1 LISSRLMTGIHRRSP
16 SFLAKVVFPDPAWP
30 VTMMHFGLLFMFLD
44 AQRLSS
50 GDAGAGTKPAPEKI

>member
-1 LISSRLMTGIHRRSP
+1 
-16 SFLAKVVFPDPAWP
+16 VVFPDPAWP

-50 GDAGAGTKPAPEKI
+50 GGAGAGTKPAPEKI